1 MTPLL
6 RLGPLGRQLGRA
18 SIDPTRPPPGGR
30 LAHRG
35 RPAYPPSPDRA
46 RRWRRE
52 RLARHLHLAAASMK
66 PNPGRDRPALPPDRA
81 LTDPTRL
88 PLGGHPVRRGRQPCP
103 ASLDRARRWRRE
115 RLARHVHQAVASMK
129 PNPGPGRLALRP
141 DRASTDPTRLPLG
154 GHPAHRGRPAYP
166 PSLDRVRRWRR
177 ERLAHLVRQAVA
189 SMKPRPGRDRLA
201 HQPDRASIDL
211 TRPPLVGHPAHR
223 GRPAYP
229 PSLDRVRRW
238 RRERLAHLVRQAV
251 ASMKPRPGRDHPA
264 HQPDRASID
273 LTKPRLG
280 GHLVRRGRHRR
291 HQAHQLAARPEVFAS
306 TIVLSALAADCV
318 RQPEGGSSSRPHP
331 AAPPVRRA
339 HRRRRAA
346 GAYQAGQR

>member
-115 RLARHVHQAVASMK
+115 RLAHH
-129 PNPGPGRLALRP
+129 
-141 DRASTDPTRLPLG
+141 
-154 GHPAHRGRPAYP
+154 
-166 PSLDRVRRWRR
+166 
-177 ERLAHLVRQAVA
+177 
-189 SMKPRPGRDRLA
+189 
-201 HQPDRASIDL
+201 
-211 TRPPLVGHPAHR
+211 
-223 GRPAYP
+223 
-229 PSLDRVRRW
+229 
-238 RRERLAHLVRQAV
+238 VRQAV